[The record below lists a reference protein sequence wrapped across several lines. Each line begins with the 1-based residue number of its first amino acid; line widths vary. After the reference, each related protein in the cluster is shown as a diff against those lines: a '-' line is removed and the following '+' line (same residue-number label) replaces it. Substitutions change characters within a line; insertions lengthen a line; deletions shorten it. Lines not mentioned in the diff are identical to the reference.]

1 MSQRREGE
9 SVLNGRYRIL
19 RMIQAGGDV
28 PIQHV
33 GEPGRCRF
41 CGCTGVGK
49 FRTLAHTFPEAL
61 GNKWVVSR
69 DECDDCNQRFSI
81 YEDALASALRPFLTL
96 GGTKGKSGV
105 PQTGRSAG
113 DSIIRH
119 TRLDGLRQ
127 ITVMLKDMAPE
138 NNFQISPDG
147 RHVKFQIPVEPIKF
161 RPRRAYK
168 ALSKIGLA
176 LMPTELL
183 PQYSKLLTWLH
194 QLEDQTEFP
203 ALEVGLSFGSVGNA
217 PPLVCAVLLQRTVP
231 SDPIPHLYLL
241 FCAGSV
247 CTQLALMSDHL
258 EDHLPPVKMGN
269 VSVRWNVVIGA
280 EQEIRIDYGNV
291 LPFNWT
297 AQETKPQ
304 PVESFVFD
312 FDTVTTA
319 GTFTPQLRPQN
330 QLDEADSYT

>member
-1 MSQRREGE
+1 
-9 SVLNGRYRIL
+9 
-19 RMIQAGGDV
+19 MIQAGVGES
-28 PIQHV
+28 IQHI

-41 CGCTGVGK
+41 CGRVGDEK
-49 FRTLAHTFPEAL
+49 FRTVAHTFPEAL
-61 GNKWVVSR
+61 GNQWVVSR

-96 GGTKGKSGV
+96 GGTRGKSGV

-113 DSIIRH
+113 DSVIRH
-119 TRLDGLRQ
+119 TRLDELRK
-127 ITVMLKDMAPE
+127 IAVMLKNMAPE
-138 NNFQISPDG
+138 NHFQVGPNG
-147 RHVKFQIPVEPIKF
+147 RHVQFQIPVEAIKF

-183 PQYSKLLTWLH
+183 PQYSKLLAWLH
-194 QLEDQTEFP
+194 LLEEQTEFP

-258 EDHLPPVKMGN
+258 EDHLPPAKMGN
-269 VSVRWNVVIGA
+269 VSVGWNVVLGP

-291 LPFNWT
+291 WPFNWT

-304 PVESFVFD
+304 PIDSFVFD
-312 FDTVTTA
+312 FDTVTTV
-319 GTFTPQLRPQN
+319 GTFTPQLRPPTGP
-330 QLDEADSYT
+330 EEVDS